1 MTTDTPTE
9 TAPRHGI
16 LGKFLKLAGAQWM
29 RDALHTLF
37 LILLARQS
45 TSGYGGFMLAFGLG
59 QFILFL
65 GEFGLNQPLVTS
77 LSRRYV
83 RAGEVLAQYTVIKT
97 ALFAVGMAAVTGMA
111 WQQGYD
117 PQLIGLVAVISLGLG
132 LEPLSGTFFV
142 ACRVRGRQDQEA
154 LIRAVAAVCGYGWA
168 FATLLAGAGVVWMGL
183 FKVVENGVNLIG
195 GLYVTLRG
203 EHLTRLDLG
212 QKAMLRI
219 WGTARNGMVF
229 LIMALAAIT
238 YNKSNLF
245 FLQRAGG
252 QEAVARYSVTW
263 ELVDGV
269 SVLVCSLLLSNVLY
283 PLFSRLWKSGRE
295 EFHRLARASAQWLL
309 ALALPMVFVLAVES
323 DRLIGLVYGPNYAD
337 AVWLQKWLAPSVL
350 AAFLHNLAAYL
361 MLSQGRQRLL
371 LFIYLGG
378 LALNLALCAAL
389 IPADP
394 LLGAAL
400 AIVGTKAAVAV
411 ATVGYC
417 QKTVGLFTA
426 ATLAPILGAA
436 AAGGLLY
443 LVLEPLIWRELA
455 ELAAVAPMLAMVLR
469 LWRQR
474 RTAAAAG

>member
-16 LGKFLKLAGAQWM
+16 LEKFLKLAGAQWM

-45 TSGYGGFMLAFGLG
+45 TAGYGGFMLAFGLG

-83 RAGEVLAQYTVIKT
+83 RTGEVLAQYTVIKI
-97 ALFAVGMAAVTGMA
+97 ALFAVGMVAVTGMA

-117 PQLIGLVAVISLGLG
+117 AQLIGLVAVISLGLG

-183 FKVVENGVNLIG
+183 FKVVENGVNLGG

-203 EHLTRLDLG
+203 ERLTRLDLG

-229 LIMALAAIT
+229 LVMALAAIT

-378 LALNLALCAAL
+378 LALNLTLCATL

-455 ELAAVAPMLAMVLR
+455 ELAAVAPMLVMVLR

>member
-1 MTTDTPTE
+1 MTTDTPTD

-29 RDALHTLF
+29 RDSMHTLF
-37 LILLARQS
+37 LILLARRS
-45 TSGYGGFMLAFGLG
+45 TADYGGFMLAFGLG

-65 GEFGLNQPLVTS
+65 GEFGLNQPLVTT
-77 LSRRYV
+77 LSRRYA
-83 RAGEVLAQYTVIKT
+83 RTGEVLAQYTVIKG
-97 ALFAVGMAAVTGMA
+97 ALFAVGMLGVVGMA

-117 PQLIGLVAVISLGLG
+117 ENLVWLVAVIALGLG

-154 LIRAVAAVCGYGWA
+154 LIRAVAALCGYAWA
-168 FATLLAGAGVVWMGL
+168 FATLFSGAGMVWMGL
-183 FKVVENGVNLIG
+183 FKLVENGVNLAG
-195 GLYVTLRG
+195 SLLVTMRG
-203 EHLTRLDLG
+203 ERLTRLDLG
-212 QKAMLRI
+212 RKAMLRV

-229 LIMALAAIT
+229 LVMALAAIT

-252 QEAVARYSVTW
+252 QESVAMYSVTW

-295 EFHRLARASAQWLL
+295 EFHRLARVSAQWLL
-309 ALALPMVFVLAVES
+309 TLAVPIVFVLAVES
-323 DRLIGLVYGPNYAD
+323 DRFIGLIYGPNYAD
-337 AVWLQKWLAPSVL
+337 AVWLQKWLAPSV
-350 AAFLHNLAAYL
+350 AVAFLHNLAAYL

-378 LALNLALCAAL
+378 LVLNLALCAVL

-394 LLGAAL
+394 LLGAAI
-400 AIVGTKAAVAV
+400 AIVGAKAAVGA

-417 QKTVGLFTA
+417 QRTVGLFTR
-426 ATLAPILGAA
+426 ATLFPVLAAA
-436 AAGGLLY
+436 AAGAVLY
-443 LVLEPLIWRELA
+443 LGLRPVAWRELA
-455 ELAAVAPMLAMVLR
+455 EAAAVAPMLLLAVKLR
-469 LWRQR
+469 RGR
-474 RTAAAAG
+474 AAASPAG